1 MQRDGHGL
9 GPGGLLPAS
18 VLKGGRNRGGRA
30 EEAAADW
37 LVAHGFRVLGMNVRL
52 GALELDIVARKG
64 GLAVIV
70 EVRSRGPGAYQSA
83 LASVSATKRR
93 HLLRAAERLWRETL
107 GADAT
112 LHRFRID
119 VAAVT
124 TEGRKTRVEYVRGAI
139 VGGVVAN
146 VDHP

>member
-1 MQRDGHGL
+1 
-9 GPGGLLPAS
+9 
-18 VLKGGRNRGGRA
+18 
-30 EEAAADW
+30 
-37 LVAHGFRVLGMNVRL
+37 MNVRL